1 MNGEKM
7 KKLWEAVTLW
17 CLAAAW
23 SFLVCGLGLVLL
35 TADRL
40 RRD

>member
-1 MNGEKM
+1 MRKA
-7 KKLWEAVTLW
+7 WEEVTLW

-23 SFLVCGLGLVLL
+23 SFLVCGVGLALL

-40 RRD
+40 KRD